1 MEDANGHHYVLQAD
15 MLDILGDFFA
25 PADIARLVGVNTVRS
40 IELALFHE
48 QPFGEFFCACG
59 RSHLGRYNA
68 EHTGCGRYCLDAQ
81 GLDPLFRGF
90 CEFCCKTGILNSQH
104 SCPGATNMN
113 MEVFTL
119 MQPPAH
125 FSIAA
130 MLASP
135 QSTRAVVMVRKSRA
149 DTGEIVGTWNR
160 NWQEVAVDAH
170 ALATESVRQ
179 GVRLPSWALNTG
191 RIRNGMLRGF
201 NNGAGTFL
209 VQLKSEIITDL
220 SDI

>member
-1 MEDANGHHYVLQAD
+1 
-15 MLDILGDFFA
+15 
-25 PADIARLVGVNTVRS
+25 
-40 IELALFHE
+40 
-48 QPFGEFFCACG
+48 
-59 RSHLGRYNA
+59 
-68 EHTGCGRYCLDAQ
+68 
-81 GLDPLFRGF
+81 
-90 CEFCCKTGILNSQH
+90 
-104 SCPGATNMN
+104 MN
-113 MEVFTL
+113 MVLFNL

-191 RIRNGMLRGF
+191 RKCNGMLRGF
-201 NNGAGTFL
+201 NGHAGTFL
-209 VQLKSEIITDL
+209 VQLKSEIITDQ
-220 SDI
+220 SDYSGSVTLGGFTYSGVPIMVEEEVSVEGEEESEDDDSSHDGSDLVDTDEE